1 MDEGV
6 ILAVEFVDGRV
17 VGDCINEAKHVT
29 CSMTFMASKPV
40 SINDNII
47 ITDSVSGK
55 RYVIL
60 GTS

>member
-6 ILAVEFVDGRV
+6 ILAVEFIEDRV
-17 VGDCINEAKHVT
+17 VEDCTNEAKHVT

-47 ITDSVSGK
+47 IADSVSGK
-55 RYVIL
+55 RYGIL